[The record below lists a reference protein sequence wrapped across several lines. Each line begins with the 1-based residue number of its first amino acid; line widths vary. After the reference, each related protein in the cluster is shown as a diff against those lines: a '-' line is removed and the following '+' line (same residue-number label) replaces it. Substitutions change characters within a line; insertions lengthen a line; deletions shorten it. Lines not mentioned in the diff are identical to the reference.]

1 MKITKKY
8 GLNIEG
14 DLKMADVQTISEMA
28 QLGAGIAM
36 GFGATGAG
44 LGIGF
49 ATKGLM
55 DAISRQPEI
64 AGKAVGFFLVGAALA
79 EACAIYALVIAM
91 KLSGMMG

>member
-1 MKITKKY
+1 
-8 GLNIEG
+8 
-14 DLKMADVQTISEMA
+14 MADVQTISEMA

-55 DAISRQPEI
+55 EGISRQPEI

-91 KLSGMMG
+91 KLSGMM

>member
-1 MKITKKY
+1 MEEVKTVS
-8 GLNIEG
+8 
-14 DLKMADVQTISEMA
+14 DLA

-64 AGKAVGFFLVGAALA
+64 AGKALGFFLAGAALA

-91 KLSGMMG
+91 KLCGML

>member
-1 MKITKKY
+1 
-8 GLNIEG
+8 
-14 DLKMADVQTISEMA
+14 MAVGELA
-28 QLGAGIAM
+28 QFGAGIAI
-36 GFGATGAG
+36 GFGAIGAG
-44 LGIGF
+44 LGIGL

-55 DAISRQPEI
+55 EGISRQPEI